1 MTRRVIDRLG
11 VLGAGRMGAALVRG
25 ALRAGLC
32 VPERVAVAD
41 PVADAVQWLVDATG
55 ASAAADNRAAV
66 AASSVVVLAVK
77 PQAIDGVLD
86 EIRDTVTTEHLLI
99 SIAAGVPL
107 ARLAARL
114 PPNARLARVMPNT
127 PLMIGAGATAYAMGP
142 SAREDDAAT
151 VAALFGALGLAVRV
165 HEEWLDAVTGLSGSG
180 PAFVFSMIE
189 ALIDGGIKAGLPA
202 DIARELA
209 VHTAVGA
216 ARLVAET
223 GASPAALREQVV
235 SPGGTTMA
243 GLTALEANGF
253 RAAVIAAV
261 EAATKRSR
269 ELGGGR

>member
-1 MTRRVIDRLG
+1 MTRRAIDRLG

-32 VPERVAVAD
+32 VPERVIVAD
-41 PVADAVQWLVDATG
+41 PVADAVRSLVADTGVSAT
-55 ASAAADNRAAV
+55 SDNRAAV

-77 PQAIDGVLD
+77 PQVIDGVLD
-86 EIRDTVTTEHLLI
+86 EIRDAVTAEHLLI

-107 ARLAARL
+107 ARVAARL
-114 PPNARLARVMPNT
+114 PSNARLARVMPNT
-127 PLMIGAGATAYAMGP
+127 PLVIGAGATAYAMGP
-142 SAREDDAAT
+142 SAREDDGET
-151 VAALFGALGLAVRV
+151 VHTLFGALGLAVRV
-165 HEEWLDAVTGLSGSG
+165 PEEMLDAVTGLSGSG

-202 DIARELA
+202 DVARELA

-243 GLTALEANGF
+243 GLTALEAKGF
-253 RAAVIAAV
+253 REAVIAAV